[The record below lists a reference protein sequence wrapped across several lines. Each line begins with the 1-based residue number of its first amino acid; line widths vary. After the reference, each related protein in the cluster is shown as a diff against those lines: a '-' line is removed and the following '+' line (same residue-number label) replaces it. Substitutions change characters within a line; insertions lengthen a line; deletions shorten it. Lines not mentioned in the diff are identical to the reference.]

1 MTFHLHL
8 DLTKKLNT
16 SNLMLKIIEVIRS
29 ERSESPDYIFNY
41 LRRVN
46 NGVSSD
52 SKPFFAV
59 ISSNTVIVGIIL
71 AYIFVDIS
79 NIVRKSYQK

>member
-1 MTFHLHL
+1 MTFHLQL

-16 SNLMLKIIEVIRS
+16 SNLMLKIIEVI
-29 ERSESPDYIFNY
+29 RSESPDYIFNY

-52 SKPFFAV
+52 SKSFFAV
-59 ISSNTVIVGIIL
+59 ISSNTVILGIIL